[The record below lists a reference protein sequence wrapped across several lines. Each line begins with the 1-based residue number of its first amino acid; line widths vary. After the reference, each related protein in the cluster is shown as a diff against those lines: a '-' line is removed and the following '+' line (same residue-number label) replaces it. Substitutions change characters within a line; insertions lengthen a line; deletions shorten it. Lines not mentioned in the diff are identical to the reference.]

1 MRKTYRP
8 ASATIAV
15 AGAGL
20 LGAFLL
26 GDAFVRGGVVQGLL
40 LAPWVLLAVWI
51 IYTLLYAPFI
61 ATDENA
67 IVIANP
73 LRVTRVPWP
82 SVTDIRLRW
91 QVTVDTA
98 EGRSIAAFGGPSPSR
113 PSRVGR
119 GAWSSVREEAERMP
133 AAVREL
139 EEIRSAWE
147 EHAPE
152 APDEAISVTWNR
164 AVLLP
169 LAVIV
174 LWAALALAFGG

>member
-20 LGAFLL
+20 LGVFLL

-61 ATDENA
+61 ATDESA

-82 SVTDIRLRW
+82 SVADIRLRW

-98 EGRSIAAFGGPSPSR
+98 DGRSISAFGGPSPSR

-133 AAVREL
+133 TAVREL

-152 APDEAISVTWNR
+152 APDKAITATWNR
-164 AVLLP
+164 AVLVP

-174 LWAALALAFGG
+174 LWAAVALAFGG